1 MMSHIKLGFLR
12 RLKIIVILLAGFNYT
27 SLVLIFGSK
36 LSKGLLWSWS
46 YGSWIYNYLCIRC
59 LSPLML
65 WVRFPLR
72 ARSTTL
78 SDKVCQWL
86 AAGRW
91 FPPPI
96 KLTATI

>member
-1 MMSHIKLGFLR
+1 MSHIKLGFLR

-59 LSPLML
+59 LSPLM
-65 WVRFPLR
+65 WVRLPLR
-72 ARSTTL
+72 ARCTTVC
-78 SDKVCQWL
+78 DKVC
-86 AAGRW
+86 RW
-91 FPPPI
+91 FSPGPPPM
-96 KLTATI
+96 KLTVTI